1 MPARD
6 GLDVLVGPSSVAVDV
21 TLRKY
26 EKVPFGY
33 VFNSSFDEI
42 KLVNFAL
49 SIVVLS
55 CCTLL
60 CFIRNKFI
68 RNLAWEIEKS

>member
-1 MPARD
+1 MRKS
-6 GLDVLVGPSSVAVDV
+6 LLVMFSS
-21 TLRKY
+21 
-26 EKVPFGY
+26 
-33 VFNSSFDEI
+33 SSLDEI

-55 CCTLL
+55 CRTLL